1 MKCYKEISFLLFF
14 VLVSSTLAVK
24 AQDTLIGPK
33 NNYYFS
39 YWYGGNY
46 MPYDTIH
53 GHVMVD
59 YPGVACRGAFCKF
72 FHTDTVLEI
81 HGIAAALYSECVPPN
96 DTVFDLTRLDSS
108 RVEDLSTTNVY
119 EYLRLYTPNKEGDS
133 MILRNQG
140 RVHYTEDPFDHYL
153 MVGMP
158 GEWSA
163 YPKIQRVY
171 EVYFDTVSYVEG
183 DFGVGISQIN
193 TFLTENGIYNTWPIA
208 LIDVRLFYG
217 YYDEMPID
225 TVYLERYYG
234 SNARWVRG
242 FSGWYYYIFPILD
255 HNCHVR
261 PPDDTS
267 GHAAV
272 VGPTDLGTVIRPNP
286 AHGSV
291 QVVSVMELERVEV
304 YNAIGVKVWEQ
315 EADGTVVTIDV
326 SRWTSGTY
334 VVMVHTPLGIA
345 KKQLVVQ

>member
-1 MKCYKEISFLLFF
+1 MRYYRETCFLLFL
-14 VLVSSTLAVK
+14 VLALSTLGVK

-33 NNYYFS
+33 NNYFFS

-46 MPYDTIH
+46 MPYDTIP
-53 GHVMVD
+53 GHVQIIC
-59 YPGVACRGAFCKF
+59 PGAMCQGAYCKF

-81 HGIAAALYSECVPPN
+81 HGIAAALFSECVPPD
-96 DTVFDLTRLDSS
+96 DTVYTSLRVDSS
-108 RVEDLSTTNVY
+108 CVEDPSTTNVY
-119 EYLRLYTPNKEGDS
+119 EYLRLYTPSKDGDS

-153 MVGMP
+153 MVGRP
-158 GEWSA
+158 GEWSMF
-163 YPKIQRVY
+163 PKNQRVY
-171 EVYFDTVSYVEG
+171 EVYFDTVSYVVG

-193 TFLTENGIYNTWPIA
+193 TFLTENGIYKTWPIA

-217 YYDEMPID
+217 SYDVIPID
-225 TVYLERYYG
+225 TVYMERCDG
-234 SNARWVRG
+234 NNWAMG
-242 FSGWYYYIFPILD
+242 PCNWYHYIFPILD

-267 GHAAV
+267 GHAAI